1 MIPISELQKLKLT
14 GLWDPAPRK
23 EESQEV
29 NSDLPGSKALN
40 ERRGFRRSHLE
51 SQGGGRY
58 SSASSFGPVLK
69 DTQKIQ
75 GDAAAGVGVRIHLF
89 ERHLLS

>member
-1 MIPISELQKLKLT
+1 MIPISKLQKLKLT

-40 ERRGFRRSHLE
+40 ERRGFRRS
-51 SQGGGRY
+51 R
-58 SSASSFGPVLK
+58 GPALK

-75 GDAAAGVGVRIHLF
+75 GDAAAGLGVRIHLF
-89 ERHLLS
+89 E